1 MYVRDCAIEEDFFC
15 DTFDNPDGEEGVR
28 RNEIQCSNA
37 FFQDAKYWNWFPRQ
51 VRFAPAALSFVIKT
65 GFLLGHQQPMQVFAC
80 LFLFF
85 AWLFCACLL
94 VCNNTLQV
102 NGQTPPPPPL
112 VVQDDFSIPLSL
124 FPPLRCYK
132 DARALLLNKHIF
144 QLNIVIMHCW
154 SVLW

>member
-37 FFQDAKYWNWFPRQ
+37 FFQAKYWNWFPRQ

-80 LFLFF
+80 LFLFV

-102 NGQTPPPPPL
+102 NGQIPPPPPR
-112 VVQDDFSIPLSL
+112 VVQDDLMAVSTPLSL

-144 QLNIVIMHCW
+144 QLMNTA
-154 SVLW
+154 